1 MATFKTRTIFE
12 NDHFLVVDKP
22 PGWLTIPAR
31 AVADPRPC
39 VLTHLSQ
46 NQKLFVVH
54 RLDEE
59 VSGIIM
65 LAKNINSHRTANLWF
80 ENRQVRKKYEALSEG
95 DFEETK
101 KFPVVFNWE
110 IKMLRGKKRSYESDR
125 GKETETKAT
134 CIGRII
140 WEKKRFLNWNL
151 EPKTGRSHQ
160 LRVALSQH
168 GFPIVG
174 DTLYGSKDIFLSKA
188 IALRAVELIFTSCP
202 GAQKLGLPLML
213 NVENIKTYFNIK

>member
-1 MATFKTRTIFE
+1 MGNRVISIFE

-31 AVADPRPC
+31 TVTDPRPC
-39 VLTHLSQ
+39 LLTQLSQ
-46 NQKLFVVH
+46 DQKLFVVH

-65 LAKNINSHRTANLWF
+65 LAKNVNAHRTANLWF
-80 ENRQVRKKYEALSEG
+80 ENRQVRKKYEALTEG
-95 DFEETK
+95 DFEETR
-101 KFPVVFNWE
+101 KFPVQYSWE

-134 CIGRII
+134 CTGRVQ
-140 WEKKRFLNWNL
+140 WGKKRFLDWTL

-168 GFPIVG
+168 GYPIAG
-174 DTLYGSKDIFLSKA
+174 DTLYGSKAEFISDA
-188 IALRAVELIFTSCP
+188 IALRAVELVFTDCP
-202 GAQKLGLPLML
+202 GYQELGLPIVL
-213 NVENIKTYFNIK
+213 NAEKIKTYFEIK